1 MASMTLPDPYSAD
14 QAFLAA
20 LLARDTEAA
29 GEILHDGYALVLV
42 HPVPARMEKVQWL
55 RTLPDYVV
63 DSFVDRSSA
72 WDVTDDVAVHLHLV
86 EMVATVYGADRS
98 GLFVISDTWLRTPA
112 GWQVWKRHSTPFTA
126 GEVPRD
132 PGA

>member
-1 MASMTLPDPYSAD
+1 MASMMLQDPHNAD
-14 QAFLAA
+14 QAFRDA
-20 LLARDTEAA
+20 LLARDTDAA
-29 GEILHDGYALVLV
+29 EEILHDEYALVLV
-42 HPVPARMEKVQWL
+42 HPVPARMEKAQWL

-72 WDVTDDVAVHLHLV
+72 WDVTGEVAVHLHLV
-86 EMVATVYGADRS
+86 EMTATVFGADRS
-98 GLFVISDTWLRTPA
+98 GLFVISDTWLLTPV
-112 GWQVWKRHSTPFTA
+112 GWKVWKRHSTPFTA